1 MTFQVELV
9 SPESISYSGEA
20 EMVIARTLE
29 GGDIAFQPGHVPFI
43 GVLAVWSVDV
53 IRSDGARDTIAVHQ
67 GFIQVAGTKVSILSD
82 VSESAGDIDVARAEE
97 ARSSAEQALASARD
111 AEAAAGAVAR
121 AELRLRVA
129 SAELSASGGSNLSSV
144 CSWIDGRISRPGRTP
159 QVCPTHGGRRSSAP
173 CGTWTASPVTV
184 CGPRPMCSAR
194 P

>member
-82 VSESAGDIDVARAEE
+82 VSESADDIDVARAEE
-97 ARSSAEQALASARD
+97 ARSGAEQALAADRD
-111 AEAAAGAVAR
+111 DEDAAGALAR
-121 AELRLRVA
+121 ADLRLRVA
-129 SAELSASGGSNLSSV
+129 SA
-144 CSWIDGRISRPGRTP
+144 
-159 QVCPTHGGRRSSAP
+159 
-173 CGTWTASPVTV
+173 
-184 CGPRPMCSAR
+184 
-194 P
+194 